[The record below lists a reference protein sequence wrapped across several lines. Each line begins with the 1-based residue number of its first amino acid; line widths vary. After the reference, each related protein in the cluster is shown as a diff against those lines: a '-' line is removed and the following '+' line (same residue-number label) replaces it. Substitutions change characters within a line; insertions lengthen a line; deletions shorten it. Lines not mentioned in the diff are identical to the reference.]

1 MSSELAGQ
9 VALITG
15 GGRGIGRAIALELTE
30 AGAKVAVSSRT
41 RSEVEATA
49 EEIGGLAIEADVSRL
64 EDVERMVIQTEAQLG
79 PIDLL
84 VANAG
89 VMISEPDGGWAVEPE
104 AWWHVFEI
112 NVFGVYLAN
121 RTVIPGMIDRGRGR
135 IVNVASGAAYLPGTP
150 GSAYGA
156 SKAAVHRMSEALA
169 GQLKP
174 HGIPVF
180 SISPGLVRTAMTEA
194 IFSDDAPW
202 TPPECAPRLVRRLA
216 SGRLDALTGRYLHA
230 EHDDL
235 DDLERRADEIVA
247 NDLNAIRL
255 RR

>member
-9 VALITG
+9 VALVTG
-15 GGRGIGRAIALELTE
+15 GGRGIGRSIALELTE
-30 AGAKVAVSSRT
+30 AGATVAVSSRT
-41 RSEVEATA
+41 RAEVEATA
-49 EEIGGLAIEADVSRL
+49 GEIGGLAIEADMSRR
-64 EDVERMVIQTEAQLG
+64 EDVEQMVVLTEAELG

-89 VMISEPDGGWAVEPE
+89 VMISEPDGGWAVETDS
-104 AWWHVFEI
+104 WWHVFEV
-112 NVFGVYLAN
+112 NVLGVYLAN
-121 RTVIPGMIDRGRGR
+121 RTVIPGMIDRGHGR
-135 IVNVASGAAYLPGTP
+135 IVNVASGAAYLPGAP
-150 GSAYGA
+150 GSAYGG

-169 GQLKP
+169 AQLKP

-194 IFSDDAPW
+194 VFSEDAPW
-202 TPPECAPRLVRRLA
+202 TPPEYAPRLVRRLA

-235 DDLERRADEIVA
+235 DDLERRADEIVE

>member
-15 GGRGIGRAIALELTE
+15 GGRGIGRSIALELTE

-169 GQLKP
+169 GPAEAARDPGVLDQP
-174 HGIPVF
+174 GPRAHG
-180 SISPGLVRTAMTEA
+180 
-194 IFSDDAPW
+194 DDRGHLQRR
-202 TPPECAPRLVRRLA
+202 CA
-216 SGRLDALTGRYLHA
+216 LDARPNARRGWCA
-230 EHDDL
+230 GS
-235 DDLERRADEIVA
+235 RRAGSTRSPA
-247 NDLNAIRL
+247 ATSTPSTTTSTTSSAART
-255 RR
+255 RSSRTT